1 MSLSFWCKGPRWGW
15 YKKQLFLM
23 FLAVIRA
30 FRIRVM
36 ECQLNCRNSLSEVTF
51 LCRKWSYAG
60 WLFDH
65 GWSWRK
71 SILCWWWR
79 ADDSRGL
86 SACPDGTFRSFLSEP
101 AAFHRDSRH
110 LWTLFE
116 VEMATLTVSC
126 LFPRRDWLEVPFQRT
141 SSLTSMGLSSDWPPF
156 LNEQVVVRWAYGMA
170 SPWVVVLVF
179 QLMAP
184 FGLSPRRLVLYLGFR
199 IGWAAGGGCKTPE
212 IFWGV
217 ENADWSTLIKKQIHE
232 MSWLHILN
240 CPGI

>member
-1 MSLSFWCKGPRWGW
+1 MSLFFWCKGPRWGW
-15 YKKQLFLM
+15 YKKNSCFSCFLPSSEHSESESWN
-23 FLAVIRA
+23 V
-30 FRIRVM
+30 
-36 ECQLNCRNSLSEVTF
+36 EVTF
-51 LCRKWSYAG
+51 YVHKWSYAG

-79 ADDSRGL
+79 ANDSWGL

-101 AAFHRDSRH
+101 AAFHHKDRRH
-110 LWTLFE
+110 LWRLFVCIQYPFGSE

-126 LFPRRDWLEVPFQRT
+126 LFPRRDWLEVPFQPT
-141 SSLTSMGLSSDWPPF
+141 SSSTSMGLSSDWPPF

-199 IGWAAGGGCKTPE
+199 IGWAAGGGAKLLKY
-212 IFWGV
+212 FGV
-217 ENADWSTLIKKQIHE
+217 
-232 MSWLHILN
+232 
-240 CPGI
+240 

>member
-1 MSLSFWCKGPRWGW
+1 MMFWSLCHCSFGAKARDGVDTKNSCFSC
-15 YKKQLFLM
+15 FLP
-23 FLAVIRA
+23 
-30 FRIRVM
+30 
-36 ECQLNCRNSLSEVTF
+36 SSEHSESESWNVNWIAEI
-51 LCRKWSYAG
+51 LCLKWPSYAEMWSYAG

-79 ADDSRGL
+79 ANDSWGL

-116 VEMATLTVSC
+116 VEMATLTVSCC

-199 IGWAAGGGCKTPE
+199 IGEKNE
-212 IFWGV
+212 LRFFRMQ
-217 ENADWSTLIKKQIHE
+217 NSLYFDYR
-232 MSWLHILN
+232 
-240 CPGI
+240 

>member
-1 MSLSFWCKGPRWGW
+1 MLQWCFEVYVTVESFWCKGPRWGW
-15 YKKQLFLM
+15 YKKQLKHVSCRHQSIQNQSHGMSKCPSM
-23 FLAVIRA
+23 FL
-30 FRIRVM
+30 
-36 ECQLNCRNSLSEVTF
+36 
-51 LCRKWSYAG
+51 WSYAG

-65 GWSWRK
+65 GWSWWK

-86 SACPDGTFRSFLSEP
+86 SACPDGTFRSFRSEP
-101 AAFHRDSRH
+101 AAFHHKDRRH
-110 LWTLFE
+110 LWTLFVCIQYPFGSE

-126 LFPRRDWLEVPFQRT
+126 LFPRRDWLEVPFQPT
-141 SSLTSMGLSSDWPPF
+141 SSSTSMGLSSDWPPF

-199 IGWAAGGGCKTPE
+199 IGWAAGGGAKLLKY
-212 IFWGV
+212 FGV
-217 ENADWSTLIKKQIHE
+217 
-232 MSWLHILN
+232 
-240 CPGI
+240 

>member
-1 MSLSFWCKGPRWGW
+1 MMFWSLCHCSFGAKARDGVDTKNSCFSC
-15 YKKQLFLM
+15 FLP
-23 FLAVIRA
+23 
-30 FRIRVM
+30 
-36 ECQLNCRNSLSEVTF
+36 SSEHSESESWNVNWIAEI
-51 LCRKWSYAG
+51 LCLKCPSYAEMWSYAG

-86 SACPDGTFRSFLSEP
+86 SACPDGIFRSFLSEP
-101 AAFHRDSRH
+101 AAFHHKDRRH

-141 SSLTSMGLSSDWPPF
+141 SSSTSMGLSSDWPPF

-199 IGWAAGGGCKTPE
+199 IGEKNELRFFLCAKQL
-212 IFWGV
+212 IFW
-217 ENADWSTLIKKQIHE
+217 L
-232 MSWLHILN
+232 
-240 CPGI
+240 

>member
-36 ECQLNCRNSLSEVTF
+36 EYQLNCRNSLLKYASMF
-51 LCRKWSYAG
+51 LWSYAG

-65 GWSWRK
+65 GWSRRK

-79 ADDSRGL
+79 ADDSWGL

-101 AAFHRDSRH
+101 AFHRKDRRH
-110 LWTLFE
+110 LWTVLVCIQYPFGSE

-126 LFPRRDWLEVPFQRT
+126 LFPRRDWLEVPFQPT
-141 SSLTSMGLSSDWPPF
+141 SSSTSMGLSSDWPPF

-199 IGWAAGGGCKTPE
+199 IGEKNELRFFLCAKLL
-212 IFWGV
+212 IFW
-217 ENADWSTLIKKQIHE
+217 L
-232 MSWLHILN
+232 
-240 CPGI
+240 

>member
-1 MSLSFWCKGPRWGW
+1 MMFWSLCHCSFGAKARDGVDTKNSCFSC
-15 YKKQLFLM
+15 FLPSSEHSESESWNVNWIAEILCLKWPSM
-23 FLAVIRA
+23 FL
-30 FRIRVM
+30 
-36 ECQLNCRNSLSEVTF
+36 
-51 LCRKWSYAG
+51 WSYAG

-65 GWSWRK
+65 VWSRRK

-101 AAFHRDSRH
+101 AFHRGRH
-110 LWTLFE
+110 LWTLFVCIQYPFGSE

-126 LFPRRDWLEVPFQRT
+126 LFPRRDWLEVPFQPT

-199 IGWAAGGGCKTPE
+199 IGKESAAFFLCAKLL
-212 IFWGV
+212 IFW
-217 ENADWSTLIKKQIHE
+217 L
-232 MSWLHILN
+232 
-240 CPGI
+240 